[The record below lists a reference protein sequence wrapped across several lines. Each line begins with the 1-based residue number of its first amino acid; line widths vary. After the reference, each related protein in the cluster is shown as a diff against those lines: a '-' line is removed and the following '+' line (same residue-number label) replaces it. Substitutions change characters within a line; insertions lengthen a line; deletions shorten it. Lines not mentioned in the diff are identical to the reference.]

1 MAKID
6 FFPPALNPTYGELAA
21 MSGSTL
27 GEGAPTDK
35 RVVGV
40 APLDL
45 AGQRDLAFFE
55 NRRYLQM
62 LRETRAGLILIAPAQ
77 ARSAPTGSALLL
89 NPHPMHA
96 LAAIMAKL
104 YPNALRPGAPSGEAG
119 VSKSASIH
127 PSARLEPGV
136 VIDAF
141 AVIGPRAEI
150 GAGTIIGPHAVI
162 GPDVRIG
169 RNGSIGAG
177 VSVLAALI
185 GDRVILHPGARI
197 GQDGFG
203 FAMGPK
209 GHKKAPQIG
218 RVIIQDDV
226 EIGAN
231 TAIDRGANRDT
242 IVGEGTKIDNLV
254 QIGHNVVIG
263 RHCVI
268 VAQAG
273 IAGSTVFEDFV
284 ALGGQAGVAGHLR
297 IGMGAQIAAASGVMR
312 DIPAGEQWLG
322 APAVPAREAFRMH
335 ATLKKL
341 SSRQEAAD

>member
-27 GEGAPTDK
+27 ADGAPADK
-35 RVVGV
+35 RVVGI

-45 AGQRDLAFFE
+45 ARECDLAFFE
-55 NRRYLQM
+55 NRRYLPM

-77 ARSAPTGSALLL
+77 ARAAPTGAALLL
-89 NPHPMHA
+89 SPHPMHA

-104 YPNALRPGAPSGEAG
+104 YPNALRPGAPTGEAG
-119 VSKSASIH
+119 VSKLTSIH

-136 VIDAF
+136 VVEAF

-185 GDRVILHPGARI
+185 GDRVIIHPGVRI

-242 IVGEGTKIDNLV
+242 MVGEGTKIDNLV
-254 QIGHNVVIG
+254 QIGHNVVVG

-268 VAQAG
+268 VAQVG
-273 IAGSTVFEDFV
+273 IAGSTVLEDFV
-284 ALGGQAGVAGHLR
+284 AMGGQSAVAGHLR
-297 IGMGAQIAAASGVMR
+297 VGLGAQVAAQGGVMH
-312 DIPAGEQWLG
+312 DIPPGQTWMG
-322 APAVPAREAFRMH
+322 SPATPAREALRMH
-335 ATLKKL
+335 ATLKRL
-341 SSRQEAAD
+341 SSRHEAAD

>member
-1 MAKID
+1 
-6 FFPPALNPTYGELAA
+6 

-27 GEGAPTDK
+27 GDPATAER
-35 RVVGV
+35 RVAGV

-45 AGQRDLAFFE
+45 AGERDLAFFE
-55 NRRYLQM
+55 NRRYLAM
-62 LRETRAGLILIAPAQ
+62 LRETRACLILMSSAHAQ
-77 ARSAPTGSALLL
+77 AAPPGAALLL
-89 NPHPMHA
+89 NPHPYHA

-104 YPNALRPGAPSGEAG
+104 YPDAMRPAAPSAETGI
-119 VSKSASIH
+119 SKSASIH
-127 PSARLEPGV
+127 PAARLEPGV

-150 GAGTIIGPHAVI
+150 GAATIIGPHAVI

-185 GDRVILHPGARI
+185 GDRVIIHPGVRI

-209 GHKKAPQIG
+209 GHRKAPQIG

-231 TAIDRGANRDT
+231 TTIDRGANRDT

-254 QIGHNVVIG
+254 QIGHNVVVG

-268 VAQAG
+268 VAQSG
-273 IAGSTVFEDFV
+273 IAGSTAFEDFV

-297 IGMGAQIAAASGVMR
+297 IGAGAQIAARAAVMR
-312 DIPAGEQWLG
+312 DIPAGEQWAG
-322 APAVPAREAFRMH
+322 VPATSAREAFRMY
-335 ATLKKL
+335 AALKKL